1 MGHGDLRFLHARAQ
15 RPRSAGRHQEG
26 ISRQARADPQHA
38 LGRRAWLAR
47 AARGRRRLH
56 HQGQR
61 AAGAHHRRAQGR
73 ERRQVCFRVARGNPR
88 LGMLQRPAEGAAR
101 EAVRSRVSR
110 HVAARHRQADQRDRP
125 RDGPFAFDRKHL
137 SHAHPAQARP
147 RQQRG
152 ARALRS
158 PAPARRLETMS
169 EAATVA
175 RNAPESEPFTPEA
188 QTDSTPQAKILLVD
202 DEPKSLFALQELLST
217 LGQNLMIAQSGEEA
231 LRLALRNDF
240 AVILLDVRMPGIDGF
255 ETARMIRNRER
266 SRLTPIIFL
275 TAAADEMSS
284 MFRGYEAGAVDYL
297 QKPVVP
303 EILKAKVAVFV
314 ELFRKS
320 ERLRESEEKLRR
332 LAAHLISVREEER
345 AHIAR
350 EIHDELGQVL
360 TGLKTEVTW
369 LAKRLREKPLIEKTD
384 SMCKLIDTTVQTVRK
399 IATGL
404 RPGMLDDMGIIAAV
418 GWQVK
423 EFQKRTS
430 IRCRAKL
437 PPEVKLDIDVSTT
450 MFRIFQEIL
459 TNVARHSRA
468 TRVDMELTIAE
479 DKVALEVVDN
489 GVGIADSDLN
499 GKKSLGLLGMHE
511 RALLFGGEVKITGTP
526 GHGTRVSVNIPIR
539 QRS

>member
-1 MGHGDLRFLHARAQ
+1 
-15 RPRSAGRHQEG
+15 
-26 ISRQARADPQHA
+26 
-38 LGRRAWLAR
+38 
-47 AARGRRRLH
+47 
-56 HQGQR
+56 
-61 AAGAHHRRAQGR
+61 
-73 ERRQVCFRVARGNPR
+73 
-88 LGMLQRPAEGAAR
+88 
-101 EAVRSRVSR
+101 
-110 HVAARHRQADQRDRP
+110 
-125 RDGPFAFDRKHL
+125 
-137 SHAHPAQARP
+137 
-147 RQQRG
+147 
-152 ARALRS
+152 
-158 PAPARRLETMS
+158 MS
-169 EAATVA
+169 DAATVTLPPS
-175 RNAPESEPFTPEA
+175 PEMEATAIVAVEPLAEA
-188 QTDSTPQAKILLVD
+188 APQAKILLVD
-202 DEPKSLFALQELLST
+202 DEPKSLFALQELLSG

-231 LRLALRNDF
+231 LRLALKNDF

-255 ETARMIRNRER
+255 ETARLIRGRER

-275 TAAADEMSS
+275 TAEADQMNQV
-284 MFRGYEAGAVDYL
+284 FRGYEVGAVDYL
-297 QKPVVP
+297 QKPVIP
-303 EILKAKVAVFV
+303 EILKSKVSVFV
-314 ELFRKS
+314 DLHRKS
-320 ERLRESEEKLRR
+320 ERLKESEDKLRR

-360 TGLKTEVTW
+360 TGLKMEVTW

-384 SMCKLIDTTVQTVRK
+384 SMCKLIDATVGTVRK

-404 RPGMLDDMGIIAAV
+404 RPEMLDDMGLIAAV
-418 GWQVK
+418 GWQAK
-423 EFQKRTS
+423 EFQKRTG
-430 IRCRAKL
+430 IRCRTKL

-526 GHGTRVSVNIPIR
+526 GHGTRVSVSIPLR

>member
-1 MGHGDLRFLHARAQ
+1 
-15 RPRSAGRHQEG
+15 
-26 ISRQARADPQHA
+26 
-38 LGRRAWLAR
+38 
-47 AARGRRRLH
+47 
-56 HQGQR
+56 
-61 AAGAHHRRAQGR
+61 
-73 ERRQVCFRVARGNPR
+73 
-88 LGMLQRPAEGAAR
+88 
-101 EAVRSRVSR
+101 
-110 HVAARHRQADQRDRP
+110 
-125 RDGPFAFDRKHL
+125 
-137 SHAHPAQARP
+137 
-147 RQQRG
+147 
-152 ARALRS
+152 
-158 PAPARRLETMS
+158 MS

-175 RNAPESEPFTPEA
+175 RNAPESEPFTAEA

-360 TGLKTEVTW
+360 TGLKMEVTW

-404 RPGMLDDMGIIAAV
+404 RPEMLDDMGLVAAV
-418 GWQVK
+418 GWQAK
-423 EFQKRTS
+423 EFQKRTG
-430 IRCRAKL
+430 IRCRTKL
-437 PPEVKLDIDVSTT
+437 PPETAKLDVDVSTT

-468 TRVDMELTIAE
+468 TRVDMELALGE
-479 DKVALEVVDN
+479 ERVALEVTDN

-511 RALLFGGEVKITGTP
+511 RALLFGGEVKINGTP
-526 GHGTRVSVNIPIR
+526 GHGTRVSVSIPIR
-539 QRS
+539 QRA